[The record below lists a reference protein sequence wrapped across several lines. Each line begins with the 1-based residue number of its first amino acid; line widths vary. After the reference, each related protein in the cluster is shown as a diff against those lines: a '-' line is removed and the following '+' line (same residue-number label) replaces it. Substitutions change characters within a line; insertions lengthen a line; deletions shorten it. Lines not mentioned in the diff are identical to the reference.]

1 MKLILQISHPCL
13 QSSSKQNLQKLLI
26 LKLKFKKFVHFSFD
40 ETHKLSACE
49 ESQELPENNS
59 TVIFFCYFCEPL
71 GGSILSNCTVKVY
84 PNDFT
89 FLFYKEFSGFEYKY
103 GEF

>member
-59 TVIFFCYFCEPL
+59 TVFFFVTSVNL
-71 GGSILSNCTVKVY
+71 WVAVY
-84 PNDFT
+84 PFIT
-89 FLFYKEFSGFEYKY
+89 FWLECVATTPFNV
-103 GEF
+103 